1 MQWVTEWAKLATT
14 YHDADVIWIV
24 EGRGGAIERRI
35 IELPLRRGDL
45 PNESGKIISV
55 FLVAGPAALRGE
67 IILVPPLVLSLR
79 RQRHLVGFWAGDQI
93 TAQGDKGL
101 AALRP
106 KCRDDIGRPSSPV
119 ITGDDRLLDL
129 ESIHHGNGI

>member
-1 MQWVTEWAKLATT
+1 MRCAIRIAFKGDRGHPNDRSFGETLFQVVIFRLAVCQAKPSAIIVD
-14 YHDADVIWIV
+14 HDADVIWIV

-79 RQRHLVGFWAGDQI
+79 R
-93 TAQGDKGL
+93 
-101 AALRP
+101 AAAS
-106 KCRDDIGRPSSPV
+106 CW
-119 ITGDDRLLDL
+119 LLGWGSDNR
-129 ESIHHGNGI
+129 SRR